1 MQSDSSSRKLAKSI
15 RIDTDHCMHE
25 MMQRAVERMPNA
37 SVKVQMS
44 RQAVLLTGTVNSWQ
58 DKQDAQE
65 SIRAISRT
73 RKIHNELQVRDA

>member
-1 MQSDSSSRKLAKSI
+1 MQPDSSSRKLAKSI

-44 RQAVLLTGTVNSWQ
+44 RHAVLLTGTVNSWQ
-58 DKQDAQE
+58 DKQVAQE
-65 SIRAISRT
+65 SVRAISRT
-73 RKIHNELQVRDA
+73 RKIHNELQVRDD

>member
-1 MQSDSSSRKLAKSI
+1 MQPDSSSKMFARSI

-25 MMQRAVERMPNA
+25 MMQRAVERLPNT

-44 RQAVLLTGTVNSWQ
+44 RHAVLLTGTVNTWQ

-65 SIRAISRT
+65 AVRAINRT